1 MRIRKLAALLLSI
14 LLVATGSCFALTIK
28 LGTLAPRGSPWEL
41 SLKRLA
47 AEWKEISKGKVVL
60 KIYPG
65 GIAGDEQDMIRKM
78 RIGQLDAA
86 GVTVG
91 GLISI
96 YPEIM
101 VLTLPLLI
109 RNEDEYIH
117 VFQEMKPSYE
127 EELNRRGFQVIL
139 WTNAGWMYFFSRHPV
154 VSPEDLSRQKLW
166 VRTGDASEVQAWQ
179 KAGFHPVPLS
189 ANDITIS
196 LQNGMI
202 DALAVSPLTAASYQW
217 FGLASH
223 MCDLKLAPFF
233 GAVMITTKTWN
244 RIPDSLKAD
253 LLAAASRIG
262 SQMETEVWQADTQAI
277 TIMKRYG
284 LQVNPVPE
292 DVEKEWRIVIESAYQ
307 HLLGASFE
315 KKSFDRVMI
324 RLQEHRNNN
333 SK

>member
-1 MRIRKLAALLLSI
+1 MAR
-14 LLVATGSCFALTIK
+14 
-28 LGTLAPRGSPWEL
+28 
-41 SLKRLA
+41 
-47 AEWKEISKGKVVL
+47 
-60 KIYPG
+60 
-65 GIAGDEQDMIRKM
+65 
-78 RIGQLDAA
+78 
-86 GVTVG
+86 
-91 GLISI
+91 
-96 YPEIM
+96 
-101 VLTLPLLI
+101 
-109 RNEDEYIH
+109 
-117 VFQEMKPSYE
+117 
-127 EELNRRGFQVIL
+127 
-139 WTNAGWMYFFSRHPV
+139 
-154 VSPEDLSRQKLW
+154 
-166 VRTGDASEVQAWQ
+166 VQAWQ
-179 KAGFHPVPLS
+179 KTGFHAVPLS
-189 ANDITIS
+189 ANDITVS

-223 MCDLKLAPFF
+223 MCDLKLAPFL
-233 GAVMITTKTWN
+233 GAIMISTKTWN

-315 KKSFDRVMI
+315 KESFDRVMI